1 MEYVLI
7 EIFKN
12 RLKCDYETHLNH
24 DDFQKSSSNLKIS
37 YDSGEKKSDY
47 QIIPSGLLFET
58 GITPNWKPNIKQ
70 NLEGNWVF
78 FANEASLLGCD
89 VFSMAFWLLSRY
101 EEHQT
106 FEGDKFGRF
115 TSKDAL
121 LGGHP
126 ALKMPILDIVV
137 AQLAKELKIEMEAH
151 FDVYPTLDI
160 DMGFYYYGKSWA
172 RKAAILFRK
181 IRKKPVLNYGL
192 SYKEDP
198 YYTLDYEKNIF
209 KKYNQKNVRYFFLS
223 GQYGKY
229 DKNINLDYAP
239 MSEWVFEAGKYSEVG
254 LHPSYVS
261 NVQPNKINIEKQKLE
276 KSLGKKINR
285 SRQHYLKIKF
295 SEKKESENTYF
306 QLLKYGIVHDYSMGF
321 SDEIGFRAGT
331 ARSFAWYN
339 FNKETATTLIVH
351 PFCMMDVT
359 LKNYLKLNETEIIES
374 INEMKSTLKQ
384 YNLPFCF
391 IFHNES
397 LSDAGDW
404 IGWRKYFELCL
415 EN

>member
-24 DDFQKSSSNLKIS
+24 DDFQKSAANFKIS
-37 YDSGEKKSDY
+37 YVSGEKKSDY
-47 QIIPSGLLFET
+47 QILPSGLLDET
-58 GITPNWKPNIKQ
+58 GIQGNLKPKIDQ
-70 NLEGNWVF
+70 NSAGNWVLF
-78 FANEASLLGCD
+78 GNPASWLGCD
-89 VFSMAFWLLSRY
+89 MFSMAFWLLTRY
-101 EEHQT
+101 EEYQA

-115 TSKDAL
+115 TAKDAL
-121 LGGHP
+121 LAGHA
-126 ALKMPILDIVV
+126 ALKLPILDILVN
-137 AQLAKELKIEMEAH
+137 QMAKELNIEVESQ
-151 FDVYPTLDI
+151 FEVFPTLDI
-160 DMGFYYYGKSWA
+160 DMGFYYHGKSLA
-172 RKAAILFRK
+172 RKAVILFRK
-181 IRKKPVLNYGL
+181 FRKKSVLNYGL
-192 SYKEDP
+192 TYKEDP
-198 YYTLDYEKNIF
+198 YYTLDYEKRIF

-223 GQYGKY
+223 GQHSKY
-229 DKNINLDYAP
+229 DKNISLDYAP
-239 MSEWVFEAGKYSEVG
+239 MSEWVFEAGKYAEVG

-261 NVQPNKINIEKQKLE
+261 NVLPKRIKLEKEKLE

-295 SEKKESENTYF
+295 SEKKESDNTYCH
-306 QLLKYGIVHDYSMGF
+306 LLKNGIVHDYSMGF
-321 SDEIGFRAGT
+321 ADDIGFRAGT

-339 FNKETATTLIVH
+339 FSKETKTALIVH

-359 LKNYLKLNETEIIES
+359 LKNYLKLNKSEIIANIIEL
-374 INEMKSTLKQ
+374 KSTLKH